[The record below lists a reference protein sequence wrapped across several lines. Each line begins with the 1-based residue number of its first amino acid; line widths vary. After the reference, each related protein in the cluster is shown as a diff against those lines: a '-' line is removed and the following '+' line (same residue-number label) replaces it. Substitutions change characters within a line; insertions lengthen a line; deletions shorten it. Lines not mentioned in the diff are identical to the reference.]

1 MFTIGNFI
9 IGILMVAAG
18 VLTLKFNYQVVGF
31 TGRPEW
37 LESKL
42 GQGSTYFAYKIFSV
56 LLIIIGMLYA
66 TGLTAPFFGW
76 LFSPLKHVFG
86 G

>member
-9 IGILMVAAG
+9 IGILMIGAG
-18 VLTLKFNYQVVGF
+18 VLTLKYNYQVVGF

-37 LESKL
+37 LEDKL

-66 TGLTAPFFGW
+66 TGLSGAFFGW
-76 LFSPLKHVFG
+76 LFSPLKNVFG